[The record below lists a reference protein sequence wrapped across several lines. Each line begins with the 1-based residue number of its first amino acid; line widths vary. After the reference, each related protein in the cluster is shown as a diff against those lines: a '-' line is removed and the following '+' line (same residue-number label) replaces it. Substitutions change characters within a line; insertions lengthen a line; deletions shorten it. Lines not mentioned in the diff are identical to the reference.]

1 MESLSFAVTIIQ
13 LVDASAKA
21 SQRLLQL
28 TQKND
33 ELERIGLEVSL
44 SLQKI
49 KLWRENWSGEVDSS
63 DLSATT
69 LWGTQGWATIR
80 VMLESTIELSKEIET
95 RVREAQEVQTNLS
108 RQRWRRA
115 MERVGKKGQTR
126 PRRELR
132 HLAAELNKSVD
143 ALWIYTETRF
153 DFLHGPLAVASKP
166 AEKGTLLDLGLQ
178 SRAGSMRLY
187 TLCLA
192 QAEDFNLELDML
204 QNSSAWQNL
213 SFPRRNAP
221 PLRYPLVTEAG
232 EKELQRLVVENL
244 GEIDIVS
251 DEKTEMIDPTGQ
263 DFQLF
268 RPRSVVKFVKV
279 PQHSLDEPQY
289 LRIPSRPSKIDKLV
303 SAPESLVE
311 VLGDLK
317 RRKHV
322 KDLGYLSRKGDFD
335 AEAKIKLAVMV
346 AKCGFFLLGT
356 PWFSSLNSRN
366 LRRLSEPTDQS
377 LAFILRTQTL
387 DLRDLVSDDP
397 GALAETS
404 QLFRLGV
411 LLMEIALE
419 TPETDFQTAYLEHDP
434 KRLAK
439 LPLVERAMGVQ
450 YCKATAFCL
459 QHRKHRFSEPEKY
472 DGKLYDEWET
482 YMAGFLQD
490 YYSQVLLRQALQP
503 LYTQVP
509 SNGLIVT

>member
-13 LVDASAKA
+13 LVDTSAKA

-49 KLWRENWSGEVDSS
+49 KLWQENWSGEVDNS

-69 LWGTQGWATIR
+69 LWGPQGWATIR
-80 VMLESTIELSKEIET
+80 VMLESIIELSKEIEA
-95 RVREAQEVQTNLS
+95 RVREAQEIHTNLS

-115 MERVGKKGQTR
+115 MERVGKKGQTG

-143 ALWIYTETRF
+143 ALWIYSETRF
-153 DFLHGPLAVASKP
+153 DFLHGLLAVASKP
-166 AEKGTLLDLGLQ
+166 AEKGTLLDLALH

-187 TLCLA
+187 TMCLA

-204 QNSSAWQNL
+204 EDGSAWQNL
-213 SFPRRNAP
+213 SSRSGNAL
-221 PLRYPLVTEAG
+221 PLRYPLVTEPG

-244 GEIDIVS
+244 GKIDNAS
-251 DEKTEMIDPTGQ
+251 DELTEMFEPTGL

-268 RPRSVVKFVKV
+268 RPRSVVKIVEIPK
-279 PQHSLDEPQY
+279 HSSGEPQY
-289 LRIPSRPSKIDKLV
+289 LRIPCRPSEIHKLE
-303 SAPESLVE
+303 STPESLIE
-311 VLGDLK
+311 VLVDLK

-322 KDLGYLSRKGDFD
+322 KDAVYLSPKGDFD
-335 AEAKIKLAVMV
+335 AEAKIKLALMV

-366 LRRLSEPTDQS
+366 LRRWSDSTDQS
-377 LAFILRTQTL
+377 LAFILRTQNL

-419 TPETDFQTAYLEHDP
+419 TPDTDSQTAYLEHDH

-459 QHRKHRFSEPEKY
+459 QYRKQRFSGPEKY
-472 DGKLYDEWET
+472 DSKLYDDWET
-482 YMAGFLQD
+482 YLAGFLQD
-490 YYSQVLLRQALQP
+490 YYSQVLLRQALQS
-503 LYTQVP
+503 Y
-509 SNGLIVT
+509 IRKH